1 VIKRGRNAT
10 QVKRISVLN
19 FGNVTLNVKKYLS
32 TAYTIFNYWRTMCA
46 YVEVREMEFE
56 YMNFIRVPSKL
67 LGLPQFTA

>member
-1 VIKRGRNAT
+1 VIKRGRNAI

-19 FGNVTLNVKKYLS
+19 FGNGTLNVKKYLS
-32 TAYTIFNYWRTMCA
+32 TVYTIFNYWRTMCA

-56 YMNFIRVPSKL
+56 RMNFIRVPSKL